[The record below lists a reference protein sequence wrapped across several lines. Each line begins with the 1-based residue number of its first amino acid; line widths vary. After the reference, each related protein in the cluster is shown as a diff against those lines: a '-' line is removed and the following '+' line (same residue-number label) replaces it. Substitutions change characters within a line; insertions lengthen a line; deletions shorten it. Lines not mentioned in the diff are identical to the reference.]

1 MGPDPS
7 GLSSLEQGSCAL
19 CGLCPLEAIRWYLE
33 TFVVTTRE
41 WKVLVPGVEA
51 NVVHTLVTISQPDEK

>member
-19 CGLCPLEAIRWYLE
+19 CGFCPLEAIRWYL
-33 TFVVTTRE
+33 VTTRE
-41 WKVLVPGVEA
+41 WRVLVPGQVSIGRGK
-51 NVVHTLVTISQPDEK
+51 VRGQVGG